1 MELTLLV
8 RQLMRKNVLTIVV
21 PCYNEAATLETF
33 VTELIKVQND
43 LTGVKI
49 ELLLINDGSTDHTL
63 DLFKVLAEKYPERIE
78 YLSFSRNFG
87 KEAGLYAGLQ
97 HAKGEWVAVMDAD
110 LQDPPEMLVKMYKL
124 LQNPEID
131 VVAAR
136 RTSRAGEPAVRSW
149 FADLYYKLNNKIS
162 DIKLAEGARD
172 FRLMR
177 YQVAQAVVSLPEN
190 NRFSKGIFSWVG
202 FNVVYLEYP
211 NVQRVAGETSWS
223 FSKLF
228 DYAIEGLMSFSDVPL
243 TIASYVGLAT
253 FLFALVY
260 GVYIILRTLFLGSTT
275 PGWPSLAVLIVG
287 MGGLQLLSLG
297 IVGKYIGK
305 IFMEGKHR
313 PIYIVK
319 EEHLFN
325 DEGEKGRG
333 P

>member
-43 LTGVKI
+43 LAGVKI

-136 RTSRAGEPAVRSW
+136 RTSRVGEPAVRSW

-162 DIKLAEGARD
+162 DIKLAEGTRD

-202 FNVVYLEYP
+202 FNVIYLEYP

-313 PIYIVK
+313 PIYIIK